1 MPRKGSSGAR
11 GRVLMARAYGAWDA
25 AERLNGSGHFSAVVW
40 WSGTDINK
48 IMPMFNIVI
57 GHGQLSEI

>member
-1 MPRKGSSGAR
+1 ML
-11 GRVLMARAYGAWDA
+11 VARAYGAWDA